1 MVENKRLGHALA
13 IVKAHQDLKQVTR
26 VMNNSEKTGYKKS
39 PRRVYGP
46 DFEPK
51 TAAAAVEMTV

>member
-1 MVENKRLGHALA
+1 
-13 IVKAHQDLKQVTR
+13 VKAQQDLKQVTR

-46 DFEPK
+46 EFEPK
-51 TAAAAVEMTV
+51 TAAAAVEMTI